1 MDGKHTLGKEVRGA
15 RHQKQKLDALLR
27 SLTVSSN
34 PRSVFPVT
42 GLNAQ
47 GLHKE
52 LMLQMEDISNCK
64 ILKPSV
70 SSGFP
75 HLLHAQDL
83 QVVTEF

>member
-1 MDGKHTLGKEVRGA
+1 MVNSWPEVGGA
-15 RHQKQKLDALLR
+15 FHQKQKLDALLR
-27 SLTVSSN
+27 SLTVSSSLL
-34 PRSVFPVT
+34 SVFPVT
-42 GLNAQ
+42 GLNAH

-52 LMLQMEDISNCK
+52 SMLQMEDVSNCT

-70 SSGFP
+70 SSCSP